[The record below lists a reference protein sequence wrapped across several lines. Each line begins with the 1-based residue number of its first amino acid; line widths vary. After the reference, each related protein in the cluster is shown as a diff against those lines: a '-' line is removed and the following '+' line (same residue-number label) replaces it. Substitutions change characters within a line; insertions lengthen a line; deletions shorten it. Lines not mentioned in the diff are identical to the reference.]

1 MNILITNAYCY
12 LNKGDSGI
20 IRAMVQEFRKEYPQA
35 RITVISL
42 FPELDQDKYGDCR
55 VVGGLLS
62 PYKGKSRLAKV
73 LRNSFRWSALWAA
86 NLLKLP
92 VHPTLREFRE
102 ADIVVSCGGGYF
114 KARNLA
120 QFLGDFMYHYVQF
133 MTAVQYRKPFV
144 IYAQTVGEFGE
155 NALVQSKIRRIIKKS
170 ALCLPREPISS
181 AFLKRFVPDADNCF
195 ETSDIAFLLEKKE
208 IGPGRLQKLLTS
220 NSMKIGI
227 TMRSWHFP
235 GEANRDELLAGYK
248 ETMRQ
253 TILHLAGIPGAQVFL
268 MPQCIGPGE
277 DNDLIISREIHSR
290 LEGLPNVHLIGE
302 NLTPEELKGV
312 YSCMDLF
319 LGTRMHSNIFSLSE
333 GVPCVAVSYD
343 PKTDGIMKAVGLEEY
358 VLPIKGIKEQAL
370 ISLVDKAL
378 ADLDGMRRT
387 LSRTL
392 PGLKAKSRLNNTLLY
407 DVIASG
413 GATPAKARI
422 TAVAGEWQ
430 DA

>member
-20 IRAMVQEFRKEYPQA
+20 IRAMVQEFRKQYPDA
-35 RITVISL
+35 RITVVSL

-55 VVGGLLS
+55 VVAS
-62 PYKGKSRLAKV
+62 PVAPYAGKSRLAKV
-73 LRNSFRWSALWAA
+73 LRNSARWAGLWLA
-86 NLLKLP
+86 NRLRLP
-92 VHPTLREFRE
+92 VHPTLRDFRE

-120 QFLGDFMYHYVQF
+120 QFLGDFMYHYLQF

-144 IYAQTVGEFGE
+144 IYAQTVGEFGDHP
-155 NALVQSKIRRIIKKS
+155 LVTGKIRKLIRKS
-170 ALCLPREPISS
+170 ALCLPREPISA

-195 ETSDIAFLLEKKE
+195 ETSDIAFLLTKQD
-208 IGPGRLQKLLTS
+208 IPAGRLESLLDREGL
-220 NSMKIGI
+220 KVGV

-235 GEANRDELLAGYK
+235 GEADRAGLLAGYK
-248 ETMRQ
+248 ESLLR
-253 TILHLAGIPGAQVFL
+253 TIRHLADDRGADVFL

-277 DNDLIISREIHSR
+277 DNDLIISREILSR
-290 LEGLPNVHLIGE
+290 LNGHPRVHLVDE
-302 NLTPEELKGV
+302 NLTPEQLKGV
-312 YSCMDLF
+312 YARMNLF

-333 GVPCVAVSYD
+333 GVPCVAISYD
-343 PKTDGIMKAVGLEEY
+343 PKTDGIMKAVGLEDY
-358 VLPIKGIKEQAL
+358 VLPIKGISDKTL
-370 ISLVDKAL
+370 VPLVDKAL

-387 LSRTL
+387 LARTL
-392 PGLKAKSRLNNTLLY
+392 PGLFAKSRLNNTLLY

-413 GATPAKARI
+413 GATPAKVRI
-422 TAVAGEWQ
+422 KAVAGEWQ

>member
-20 IRAMVQEFRKEYPQA
+20 IRAMVQEFRKQYPEA

-42 FPELDQDKYGDCR
+42 FPELDQNKYGDCQ
-55 VVGGLLS
+55 VVGGLIS
-62 PYKGKSRLAKV
+62 PYRGKSRLAKV
-73 LRNSFRWSALWAA
+73 LRNSFRWAALWLA
-86 NLLKLP
+86 NLLRLP

-144 IYAQTVGEFGE
+144 IYAQTVGEFGD
-155 NALVQSKIRRIIKKS
+155 NPLVQSKIRRIIKKS

-181 AFLKRFVPDADNCF
+181 AFLKRFVPDANNCF
-195 ETSDIAFLLEKKE
+195 ETSDIAFLLEKRE
-208 IGPGRLQKLLTS
+208 IGPGRLQKLLS
-220 NSMKIGI
+220 ANSLKIGI

-235 GEANRDELLAGYK
+235 GEANREGLLAGYK
-248 ETMRQ
+248 ETMRN
-253 TILHLAGIPGAQVFL
+253 TILHLADTTGANIFL

-277 DNDLIISREIHSR
+277 DNDLIISREIYSQ
-290 LEGLPNVHLIGE
+290 LGGCPGVHLVDE

-312 YSCMDLF
+312 YGHMDLF

-343 PKTDGIMKAVGLEEY
+343 PKTDGIMRAVGLEDY
-358 VLPIKGIKEQAL
+358 VLPIKGIKSEAL
-370 ISLVDKAL
+370 IPLMEKAL
-378 ADLDGMRRT
+378 ADLDGMQRT
-387 LSRTL
+387 LARTL

-413 GATPAKARI
+413 GATPAGARI
-422 TAVAGEWQ
+422 KAVAGEWQ